1 MEEGDGGGPEVG
13 EDGLDMK
20 AKECREPK
28 LVLIFGN
35 SQNEEEG
42 RGIRCG
48 NTVLYHV

>member
-28 LVLIFGN
+28 LVLILGIVRMRRR
-35 SQNEEEG
+35 EEE
-42 RGIRCG
+42 
-48 NTVLYHV
+48 